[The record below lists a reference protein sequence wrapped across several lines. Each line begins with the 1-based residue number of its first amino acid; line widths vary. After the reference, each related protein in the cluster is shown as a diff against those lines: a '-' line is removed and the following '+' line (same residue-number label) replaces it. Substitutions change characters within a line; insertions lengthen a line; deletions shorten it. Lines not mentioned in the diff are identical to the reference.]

1 LATTSFVAQPN
12 AGFFQL
18 SSVEFGQIHCLI
30 VVVEGEDISILLGI
44 VRCLV
49 FFAFSVSVCGLAM
62 SPLGT
67 NRTTCDVR
75 NSVAIEGKADIT
87 RGAVS
92 VAINPRRTSP

>member
-1 LATTSFVAQPN
+1 MATTAFVAQPN

-30 VVVEGEDISILLGI
+30 VVVEGENISTLLGI

-62 SPLGT
+62 SPLVLVFG
-67 NRTTCDVR
+67 
-75 NSVAIEGKADIT
+75 
-87 RGAVS
+87 
-92 VAINPRRTSP
+92 RRQQ